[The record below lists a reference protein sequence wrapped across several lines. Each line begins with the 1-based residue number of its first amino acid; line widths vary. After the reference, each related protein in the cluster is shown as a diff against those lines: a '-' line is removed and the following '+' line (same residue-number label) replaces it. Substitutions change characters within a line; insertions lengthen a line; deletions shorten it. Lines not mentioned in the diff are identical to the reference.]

1 MSKSEGLHE
10 LLSATAS
17 ASYLCRLPRARL
29 SDQDKGLVVH
39 QDVSKSLSVL
49 PDRQLQPLLQDLIV
63 AWRVGQVGEGVDLLL
78 NRGMLKKAST
88 TCSWD
93 AGHPERLHIS
103 VPGSIPV
110 TVSQPFIMV
119 SVAVTSARGRCWM
132 SSSDDFE

>member
-1 MSKSEGLHE
+1 M
-10 LLSATAS
+10 
-17 ASYLCRLPRARL
+17 
-29 SDQDKGLVVH
+29 H

-78 NRGMLKKAST
+78 NRALLQKAST

-93 AGHPERLHIS
+93 AGQPERPHVS
-103 VPGSIPV
+103 VPVTGSIPV

-132 SSSDDFE
+132 LSSDDFQ